1 MPVLWTVEA
10 DVLSLTFEGEYTF
23 DDIAAAARAALV
35 AVSGPVRLLVDA
47 TPTARLPDT
56 EGVKQ
61 RIALLAELRPRL
73 SGPVA
78 IVATPGA
85 MYGIARQIGQQ
96 AESPDAL
103 TVRVFDRLTEARD
116 WMARGSPAE

>member
-1 MPVLWTVEA
+1 MPVPWAVDG
-10 DVLSLTFEGEYTF
+10 DVLTLTFEGEYTF
-23 DDIAAAARAALV
+23 HDIAAAARAGLA

-47 TPTARLPDT
+47 TPTARLPDA

-61 RIALLAELRPRL
+61 RIALLHEVRDRL
-73 SGPVA
+73 AGAVA

-96 AESPDAL
+96 AETPDSL
-103 TVRVFDRLTEARD
+103 RVRVFERMADARD
-116 WMARGSPAE
+116 WMARGSPAD